1 MFQRDPDV
9 SNLHPGIVSR
19 EVEHLTPV
27 KEGPPK
33 LSPPKQVAAG
43 IPAVISTIFHGF
55 SRMGAVKS
63 LSNLSKV
70 NRFNGYDCPGC
81 AWPDPDD
88 HRTFFEFCENGAKA
102 VADEGTRK
110 RASPEFWSQWTVS
123 QLSRKSD

>member
-9 SNLHPGIVSR
+9 SNLLPGNVSR

-27 KEGPPK
+27 KEGAPK

-43 IPAVISTIFHGF
+43 IPAVISTLSHAF

-63 LSNLSKV
+63 LSNLTKV

-88 HRTFFEFCENGAKA
+88 HRTSFEFCENGAKA
-102 VADEGTRK
+102 FCDG
-110 RASPEFWSQWTVS
+110 
-123 QLSRKSD
+123 